1 MKMGAMEMAD
11 SQLNA
16 TAAALKY
23 LGYDLNS
30 KLVIGQVNEQSKAHK
45 VLRIK
50 DELLTVDNIK
60 YQSQAELAEQLES
73 KKPGDKVV
81 VKVLRDGTQVI
92 EKHIELSA
100 KPDGSAFIGIGIKNE
115 YKFPFDVK
123 IKLAETGGPSG
134 GLIFALGVI
143 DKLTLE
149 DLVRSRN
156 IAGTGTITNSGQI
169 GPIGG
174 IVEKIMGAKKAGVE
188 LFFTPLE
195 NCDDLQDIEQLIG
208 NQGENMLQI
217 VPVATL
223 AEAVSILR
231 MPNNTSYPSC
241 KSIGMK

>member
-1 MKMGAMEMAD
+1 MGAMEMAD

-30 KLVIGQVNEQSKAHK
+30 KLIIGLVNKQSNAHELLK
-45 VLRIK
+45 IN
-50 DELLTVDNIK
+50 DELLTVDNLK
-60 YQSQAELAEQLES
+60 YQSQAELAEQLEN
-73 KKPGDKVV
+73 KRPGDKVV
-81 VKVLRDGTQVI
+81 VKVLRDGAKVL
-92 EKHIELSA
+92 EKQIRLSA

-123 IKLAETGGPSG
+123 IKLAQTGGPSG

-143 DKLTLE
+143 EKLTLE

-156 IAGTGTITNSGQI
+156 IAGTGTITNTGRV

-174 IVEKIMGAKKAGVE
+174 ITEKIIGANKAGVD

-195 NCDDLQDIEQLIG
+195 NCDDLQAIEELIS
-208 NQGENMLQI
+208 NQSEKMLKI
-217 VPVATL
+217 VPIATL

-231 MPNNTSYPSC
+231 MPTNASYPSC
-241 KSIGMK
+241 KSIAM